1 MSQRVPVEKKVM
13 VLGDTPEAGR
23 VAHDLLGLGY
33 LVHWVSFEDT
43 PIRTSFAN
51 SARDN
56 QSREAELAKLADA
69 RLAFYGDC
77 DLVALEGD
85 VGQFTAR
92 LRRDGEMLS
101 LDAAALVVA
110 TGNERYYPAERYK
123 LSLSSNVLTVSQIQR
138 QLDAVRGAGAAL
150 PHRHE
155 RILVMLDL
163 GGETARETATETLR
177 LAIRLREEW
186 RGEVYAFYQNLKV
199 DTPGYERLTR
209 EMREKGVVFC
219 RYAEPQITVDEKG
232 IAVAYVEGTVRGELL
247 VLPEAVRPREGTAEL
262 AALLRVRVGEDGYFQ
277 DINIHH
283 YRPGLS
289 VRKGIYF
296 AGRCHLD
303 VAGDEALSDAALA
316 AANIDALL
324 GEGFL
329 EPEAVIAH
337 VDSYKCIRCLTC
349 IRTCPHAA
357 VELADYQ
364 AVTDGD
370 GLPVRSAV
378 TAARVVDLA
387 CRGCG
392 ACLANCPVRAIELVG
407 QQLPA
412 WMLAKDNPQEIS
424 QP

>member
-43 PIRTSFAN
+43 PIRTS
-51 SARDN
+51 
-56 QSREAELAKLADA
+56 LADP

-77 DLVALEGD
+77 NLVALEGD

-110 TGNERYYPAERYK
+110 TGNERYYPSERYK

-138 QLDAVRGAGAAL
+138 QLDAVRGAGAA
-150 PHRHE
+150 

-163 GGETARETATETLR
+163 GGETAKETATETLR